1 VSDRIFLRLGVNG
14 ALGAD
19 EPQWILYRTRLKE
32 PPPLDA
38 PPIRRDWNP
47 VLYVRSTK
55 SNLAR
60 FIREYSIEL
69 SPDGRIALDRLPD
82 SFDAWRADP
91 AQGAL
96 RYPRRRPDPSTSRKS
111 PLARPLTG
119 HLGLTP

>member
-1 VSDRIFLRLGVNG
+1 MSDRIFLRLGVHG

-19 EPQWILYRTRLKE
+19 ELQWILYRTRLKE

-38 PPIRRDWNP
+38 PLIGRDWNP

-69 SPDGRIALDRLPD
+69 SPDGRIALDRLAD
-82 SFDAWRADP
+82 SFDA
-91 AQGAL
+91 
-96 RYPRRRPDPSTSRKS
+96 
-111 PLARPLTG
+111 
-119 HLGLTP
+119 